1 MAYPVRTDVRV
12 YSVYIAQ
19 TALTDVAT
27 ERIDWTARTRTTA
40 PNDVE
45 QETRAFVD
53 VIVGAL
59 DKAGLLGAPA
69 R

>member
-12 YSVYIAQ
+12 YSIYIAQ

-27 ERIDWTARTRTTA
+27 DRIDWTARTRTTA
-40 PNDVE
+40 PTNVE

-53 VIVGAL
+53 VIVDAL
-59 DKAGLLGAPA
+59 DKAGLLGSPA